1 MRRRLTIEVKDKA
14 EFEAIK
20 RGLDDPEARALVTI
34 IGTMLPFDKR
44 HQKAIMIAVTAL
56 ESVNH

>member
-1 MRRRLTIEVKDKA
+1 MKRQLTIEVKDAK

-34 IGTMLPFDKR
+34 IGIMMPYDKR
-44 HQKAIMIAVTAL
+44 KQQAIMTAVTAL
-56 ESVNH
+56 EAVR

>member
-1 MRRRLTIEVKDKA
+1 MKRQLTIEVKDKA

-20 RGLDDPEARALVTI
+20 RGLDDPEARAFVTI

-44 HQKAIMIAVTAL
+44 HQQAIMTAVTAL